1 MTRHLAT
8 FPNTRLPSGQ
18 ELIVDFDKILELR
31 SGQDLVSN
39 FDKIFDLRSGQDL
52 VSDLAKQTIQSKA
65 ESQQIAVWKLLYW
78 IQHLDQYT
86 SRIQVISRP
95 DIEPE

>member
-18 ELIVDFDKILELR
+18 ELIADFDKILELRSGQELIADFDKILELR

-52 VSDLAKQTIQSKA
+52 VSDMAKQTIRSKA

-78 IQHLDQYT
+78 IQHLY
-86 SRIQVISRP
+86 
-95 DIEPE
+95 E